1 MVRPDI
7 SAVVPME
14 MRIVVVEK
22 LRCSSVTMTAAVEPL
37 TMPQM
42 SRGDLIGHVQQ
53 PNGLPTAFFPVSRH
67 GMKGLRIRRRDG
79 HADHIEHD
87 AQRDENSQNQNGDP
101 YTAVLQRRR

>member
-42 SRGDLIGHVQQ
+42 SPYWTCSAAEWPPDRL
-53 PNGLPTAFFPVSRH
+53 FPREPPWNERAS
-67 GMKGLRIRRRDG
+67 
-79 HADHIEHD
+79 
-87 AQRDENSQNQNGDP
+87 DP
-101 YTAVLQRRR
+101 PP